1 MKLKEFIYKNVN
13 RIFPKRPNML
23 VFIPHGGMKNDAYGV
38 DNYKSDNSL
47 SFLNYLLSHYGKD
60 FQYRFAVDYAEKEK
74 VQRVLLEKYHDIDIE
89 CFPLFGLE
97 YLGFWSRKKI
107 AVRNLMNVF
116 MRASYFFTS
125 EGCTFPY
132 KMKNQKL
139 IFLGYFIP
147 FKNDYD
153 VLIHNDL
160 RYNRTYD
167 CCITTSLLAS
177 QIIAH
182 TYSMPLHK
190 FQVLG
195 FSRNDNL
202 LSNEKNEK
210 LENFIKQSADYP
222 IKRVILYTPTHRDY
236 ERDIHTNVRSILGF
250 EVNCQKLSAL
260 LKQYN
265 ALIIC
270 KVHSRQN
277 TEALRK
283 ELPDG
288 VVLHIPNPY
297 YGLCELM
304 QYSDCLITDYTSA
317 YFDYLLLDRPV
328 LFNFYDFDKYRKSRG
343 FSFDPLNS
351 IIAGDVFTDE
361 NSFYDRLKAFL
372 EGEDKWK
379 KQRIWVKKLVHKY
392 TDTQSSQRIYDF
404 VFHHKI
410 G

>member
-1 MKLKEFIYKNVN
+1 M
-13 RIFPKRPNML
+13 
-23 VFIPHGGMKNDAYGV
+23 
-38 DNYKSDNSL
+38 
-47 SFLNYLLSHYGKD
+47 
-60 FQYRFAVDYAEKEK
+60 
-74 VQRVLLEKYHDIDIE
+74 
-89 CFPLFGLE
+89 
-97 YLGFWSRKKI
+97 
-107 AVRNLMNVF
+107 
-116 MRASYFFTS
+116 
-125 EGCTFPY
+125 
-132 KMKNQKL
+132 
-139 IFLGYFIP
+139 
-147 FKNDYD
+147 
-153 VLIHNDL
+153 LIHNDL

-222 IKRVILYTPTHRDY
+222 IKKVILYTPTHRDY

-265 ALIIC
+265 ALIVC

-288 VVLHIPNPY
+288 VVLHIPNPH

-343 FSFDPLNS
+343 FSFDPLDS

-392 TDTQSSQRIYDF
+392 TDTQSSQRIYDLYF
-404 VFHHKI
+404 IIK
-410 G
+410 

>member
-1 MKLKEFIYKNVN
+1 M
-13 RIFPKRPNML
+13 
-23 VFIPHGGMKNDAYGV
+23 
-38 DNYKSDNSL
+38 
-47 SFLNYLLSHYGKD
+47 
-60 FQYRFAVDYAEKEK
+60 
-74 VQRVLLEKYHDIDIE
+74 DIS
-89 CFPLFGLE
+89 FPL
-97 YLGFWSRKKI
+97 
-107 AVRNLMNVF
+107 M
-116 MRASYFFTS
+116 
-125 EGCTFPY
+125 
-132 KMKNQKL
+132 
-139 IFLGYFIP
+139 
-147 FKNDYD
+147 NDYD

-270 KVHSRQN
+270 KFILDKIQRRCVKN
-277 TEALRK
+277 CLM
-283 ELPDG
+283 
-288 VVLHIPNPY
+288 
-297 YGLCELM
+297 GLFFIF
-304 QYSDCLITDYTSA
+304 LILIMGY
-317 YFDYLLLDRPV
+317 V
-328 LFNFYDFDKYRKSRG
+328 
-343 FSFDPLNS
+343 NS
-351 IIAGDVFTDE
+351 CSIVIA
-361 NSFYDRLKAFL
+361 
-372 EGEDKWK
+372 
-379 KQRIWVKKLVHKY
+379 
-392 TDTQSSQRIYDF
+392 
-404 VFHHKI
+404 
-410 G
+410 